1 MHARVLFAIFVVACW
16 SHVGPPHAAPL
27 YWHTGFPAPTKL
39 PQLANLEAMI
49 RYAPC
54 GIAGSVHVTQC
65 CTMPVAGLFPR
76 AAACRAVPAH
86 LSVAVVAGAA
96 PVEKSAQRGFGVGA
110 SAFSFFSG
118 CCFAVGRA
126 AHGRVELRRSAALS
140 ARAGAVALLR
150 RGRAP
155 LRKRC
160 RVGFAATI
168 AASSGGGDSDP
179 NNEPP
184 TTTPPSPES
193 DDEVRLRLC
202 ETARARRVS
211 T

>member
-1 MHARVLFAIFVVACW
+1 LRLLRAPRRLKRV
-16 SHVGPPHAAPL
+16 
-27 YWHTGFPAPTKL
+27 
-39 PQLANLEAMI
+39 
-49 RYAPC
+49 R
-54 GIAGSVHVTQC
+54 
-65 CTMPVAGLFPR
+65 
-76 AAACRAVPAH
+76 
-86 LSVAVVAGAA
+86 SVASVLALLL
-96 PVEKSAQRGFGVGA
+96 FH
-110 SAFSFFSG
+110 FYFSG

-140 ARAGAVALLR
+140 ARAGAVALLL

-155 LRKRC
+155 LQKRC